1 MQKCFVWNID
11 ATNEVA
17 SMEIARVLELRTSF
31 ISIFLVDDYKPW
43 LQFLQDRINQEP
55 EMRVIGQA
63 FDGLEAVQKA
73 EELQPDIILLDIGL
87 PMLNGIQAAVQIK
100 KVAAKSAILFV
111 SESSDQDLV
120 RAALTAGGNGY
131 ILKSKVVED
140 LRAGIEAL
148 LVGQRFISPELM
160 DRDEGL

>member
-1 MQKCFVWNID
+1 
-11 ATNEVA
+11 
-17 SMEIARVLELRTSF
+17 MEIVRVLELRTSF
-31 ISIFLVDDYKPW
+31 ISILLVDDYKPW

-55 EMRVIGQA
+55 EMRVVGQA

-100 KVAAKSAILFV
+100 KVASKSAILFV

-148 LVGQRFISPELM
+148 LVGRRFISPELM